1 MQQAGVV
8 VRQQAPDKFM
18 DFVELIFAH
27 QESKYHLLFVFLYLE
42 YYH

>member
-27 QESKYHLLFVFLYLE
+27 QESTYHLLFVFLY
-42 YYH
+42 YH